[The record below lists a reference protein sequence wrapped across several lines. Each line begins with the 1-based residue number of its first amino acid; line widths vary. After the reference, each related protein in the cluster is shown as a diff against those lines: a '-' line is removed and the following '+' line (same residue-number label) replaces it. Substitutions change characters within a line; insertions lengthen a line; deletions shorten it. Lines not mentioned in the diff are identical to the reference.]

1 MISSKEAKELLRLGR
16 QAVEASFRSSEPEIP
31 EEVKERFA
39 PKRGVFTT
47 LLTYPEERLRGCM
60 GVVEPKY
67 PLWQGVVY
75 TSLKA
80 AFSDPRFP
88 PLREEELGSVIWELS
103 ILSALKPVPKELLP
117 GSINIGIQGLM
128 VEKGVL
134 KGLLLPQVATE
145 HSLSPEEF
153 LALTCRKAGL
163 PDGCWKDKDTQV
175 YTFEAQVF
183 RETKP
188 PTDK

>member
-1 MISSKEAKELLRLGR
+1 MISSEEAKELLRLGR
-16 QAVEASFRSSEPEIP
+16 KAVEASFRFRELEVPESL
-31 EEVKERFA
+31 KERFSA
-39 PKRGVFTT
+39 KRGVFTT
-47 LLTYPEERLRGCM
+47 LFTYPEERLRGCM

-103 ILSALKPVPKELLP
+103 VLSELKPVRKELLP
-117 GSINIGIQGLM
+117 DAVRVGVHGLM

-134 KGLLLPQVATE
+134 KGLLLPKVAAE
-145 HSLSPEEF
+145 YSLTPEGF
-153 LALTCRKAGL
+153 LVFTCRKAGL
-163 PDGCWKDKDTQV
+163 SDDCWKDKATQV
-175 YTFEAQVF
+175 YTFEAEVF
-183 RETKP
+183 REAKP
-188 PTDK
+188 PKNG